1 VAVAPPRGVSVLKVL
16 ADHSLDLVGMALLL
30 CASAFFSASET
41 ALFNLSQDQLRRFRA
56 ARSPLQNL
64 AARLMD
70 DPRRLLVTVLFGNMA
85 VNVAFFAMSVLLIL
99 AIERA
104 HPAHAA
110 QWRFGITV
118 LAPLLV
124 IVFGEVTPKSLGAT
138 MPAQIAPIAAGPLT
152 VLEYVV
158 LPLRVVLGY
167 VVVAPLERLITGR
180 RPQPRPA
187 VTTDEL
193 QGIVGIAAREG
204 AVSRDEGDMLT
215 EVLELADL
223 RVREVMTPRVEIVAC
238 DVLTPTAEAIRLF
251 ASSRHTKIVVYDGRL
266 DEARGVVYAKT
277 ALLHPER
284 PLAELVRPVHY
295 VPETK
300 TVESLL
306 RAFRADRTQFALV
319 VDEYGGVAGLVTL
332 EDCLEEIVGEIEDE
346 DGGPAAEPLEQVSPT
361 EYLLAGNLSVRS
373 WSDLFARVPPSDAGR
388 YSTVA
393 GLMASLLGRVPKQG
407 DTARWQ
413 NLELTVEEVRH
424 RRVTRV
430 RLRLLGTGEGPAS
443 PGQSPAP
450 PWRRPAPGAA
460 PRRDEG
466 RSA

>member
-1 VAVAPPRGVSVLKVL
+1 
-16 ADHSLDLVGMALLL
+16 M
-30 CASAFFSASET
+30 
-41 ALFNLSQDQLRRFRA
+41 
-56 ARSPLQNL
+56 
-64 AARLMD
+64 
-70 DPRRLLVTVLFGNMA
+70 
-85 VNVAFFAMSVLLIL
+85 
-99 AIERA
+99 
-104 HPAHAA
+104 
-110 QWRFGITV
+110 
-118 LAPLLV
+118 
-124 IVFGEVTPKSLGAT
+124 
-138 MPAQIAPIAAGPLT
+138 
-152 VLEYVV
+152 
-158 LPLRVVLGY
+158 
-167 VVVAPLERLITGR
+167 
-180 RPQPRPA
+180 
-187 VTTDEL
+187 
-193 QGIVGIAAREG
+193 
-204 AVSRDEGDMLT
+204 
-215 EVLELADL
+215 
-223 RVREVMTPRVEIVAC
+223 
-238 DVLTPTAEAIRLF
+238 
-251 ASSRHTKIVVYDGRL
+251 
-266 DEARGVVYAKT
+266 
-277 ALLHPER
+277 
-284 PLAELVRPVHY
+284 
-295 VPETK
+295 K